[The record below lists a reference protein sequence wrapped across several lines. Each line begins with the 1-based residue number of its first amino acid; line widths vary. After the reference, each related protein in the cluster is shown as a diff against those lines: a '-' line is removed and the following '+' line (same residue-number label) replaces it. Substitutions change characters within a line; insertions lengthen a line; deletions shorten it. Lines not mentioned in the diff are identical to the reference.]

1 MKEYEAVLNDISES
15 YECRL
20 GGTHAD
26 RRRSVDT
33 LFQRYF
39 NGRVKPIAEAIA
51 CGAAVSALWSGNTFD
66 PSRLDKQ
73 ELEAFQLAFPNI
85 QIEDISSYSGE
96 SLDGLLTA
104 WKGKL
109 FEVKVRDSLNDGDWI
124 GNLHLSAGQ
133 RATLAESPTQP
144 GWDLAIMNSDGS
156 VAEQIQLKSTD
167 FVSYV
172 ESAAERYPGIPILT
186 TAEASDAYS
195 PQSEISH
202 SEISDANLEQQ
213 LTDVTS
219 TSLIDSVWDVLL
231 PGIPLALN
239 LYWVA
244 KGERTAEQAT
254 RAVAA
259 SAGAITAATAAHD
272 VIGDIAADVLLD
284 VALGFGVGFLA
295 RKLFGW
301 LFSGDNDIKRQPE
314 KVIDKEALAQH
325 MHRAAMQVE
334 VLGKSYLAL
343 PAPVSA

>member
-1 MKEYEAVLNDISES
+1 MTEYEAVLNDISES

-20 GGTHAD
+20 GGTHAE
-26 RRRSVDT
+26 RRRHLDA

-39 NGRVKPIAEAIA
+39 NGRVKPLAEAIA
-51 CGAAVSALWSGNTFD
+51 CGAAVSALWSGATFD
-66 PSRLDKQ
+66 PGRLDEQ
-73 ELEAFQLAFPNI
+73 ELEAFQLAFPNVE
-85 QIEDISSYSGE
+85 IEDVSSYSGE
-96 SLDGLLTA
+96 ALDGLLTA

-109 FEVKVRDSLNDGDWI
+109 FEVKIRDSLNDGDWI

-133 RATLAESPTQP
+133 QAVLAESPTQA
-144 GWDLAIMNSDGS
+144 GWDLAITNPDGS
-156 VAEQIQLKSTD
+156 VVEQIQLKSTD

-202 SEISDANLEQQ
+202 SEILDANLEQQ
-213 LTDVTS
+213 LADATS
-219 TSLIDSVWDVLL
+219 VNLIDSVWDVVL

-259 SAGAITAATAAHD
+259 SAAAITATTAAND
-272 VIGDIAADVLLD
+272 VIGDLAADVVLD

-301 LFSGDNDIKRQPE
+301 LFSGDNDIKRLPE
-314 KVIDKEALAQH
+314 KAIDKEALAQH
-325 MHRAAMQVE
+325 MDRAAKQVE
-334 VLGKSYLAL
+334 TLGKSYLAL